1 VAALTRELKE
11 SRAADR
17 HRNSEVI
24 KFTQRTETDFK
35 SVAENATRCEAK
47 FGFISLC
54 TDNSFRITPPRK
66 GAPPAYAERWRQRPV
81 LVVGDNPHNPLDRLA
96 ASKSVIDM
104 PDLMAEQGYI
114 ERDPRFVALVEAAG
128 ARTHLAVPML
138 KDNELVGAISIFR
151 QDVCPFTSK
160 QIELVQ
166 NFASQAVI
174 AIENTAAQQLNK

>member
-1 VAALTRELKE
+1 VLKIISSSLGELKPVFD
-11 SRAADR
+11 A
-17 HRNSEVI
+17 I
-24 KFTQRTETDFK
+24 L
-35 SVAENATRCEAK
+35 ENATRICEAK
-47 FGFISLC
+47 FGNLFLYA
-54 TDNSFRITPPRK
+54 DNSFRIAAQK
-66 GAPPAYAERWRQRPV
+66 NAPPAYAERWRQRPI

-114 ERDPRFVALVEAAG
+114 ERDPRFVALVESAG

-138 KDNELVGAISIFR
+138 KDSELVGAISIFR

-160 QIELVQ
+160 QIELMQ

-174 AIENTAAQQLNK
+174 AIENARLLNDPQQTQPAA